1 MFMMLTAALENGIV
15 KIRDRE
21 TAWFEEIHAAHLTQR
36 MVKIFQNKNVEDTWT
51 KICARKASQD
61 KTHESEFVAV
71 KEEPKNKRKTTNKK

>member
-1 MFMMLTAALENGIV
+1 MMLTAALENGIV

-36 MVKIFQNKNVEDTWT
+36 MVKIFQDKNVEDTWS
-51 KICARKASQD
+51 KICTQKASQE
-61 KTHESEFVAV
+61 KICEGESVAV